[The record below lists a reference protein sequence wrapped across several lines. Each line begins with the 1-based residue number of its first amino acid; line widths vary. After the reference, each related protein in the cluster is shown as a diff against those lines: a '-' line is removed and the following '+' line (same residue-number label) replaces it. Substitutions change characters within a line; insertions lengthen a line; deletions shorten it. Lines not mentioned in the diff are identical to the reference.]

1 MSVKCAIIR
10 DDKWKLLLV
19 GEIMEETISLKEIF
33 ATLRKRIW
41 MIVLVAVIA
50 MGVSGV
56 ISYFFLT
63 PIYQSSTQILVN
75 QSNEGQQ
82 SLDINQVR
90 TNVEMINTYRVILK
104 SPTIL
109 EKVQNKLDLDSTSS
123 LTENISVNSEQNSQV
138 FSVVVKNSDPALAVN
153 IANTVSETFQEEIT
167 SIMNVDN
174 VKILSN
180 AELKDNASPISPNPP
195 LNIAI
200 ALVVGLMAGIGLAF
214 LLEYLDNTI
223 KTEQDL
229 EKLLELPV
237 LGVIPEMDDE
247 QTNPQ
252 RNQLK
257 HRLGSESI
265 EA

>member
-1 MSVKCAIIR
+1 
-10 DDKWKLLLV
+10 
-19 GEIMEETISLKEIF
+19 MEETISLKEIF
-33 ATLRKRIW
+33 ATLQKRIW
-41 MIVLVAVIA
+41 MIILVTVIA
-50 MGVSGV
+50 MGMSGV

-90 TNVEMINTYRVILK
+90 TNVEMINTYRVIIK

-109 EKVQNKLDLDSTSS
+109 QKVQEELGLDSVGS
-123 LTENISVNSEQNSQV
+123 LTEKVTVNSEQNSQV
-138 FSVVVKNSDPALAVN
+138 FSVVVKDPDPEMAVN
-153 IANTVSETFQEEIT
+153 IANTVSETFQAEIT

-174 VKILSN
+174 VKILSK
-180 AELKDNASPISPNPP
+180 AELKENASPVSPNPP

-200 ALVVGLMAGIGLAF
+200 AMVVGLMVGVGLAF

-229 EKLLELPV
+229 EKLLDLPV
-237 LGVIPEMDDE
+237 LGVIAEMDEE
-247 QTNPQ
+247 QTNPH

-257 HRLGSESI
+257 HRVGSESI